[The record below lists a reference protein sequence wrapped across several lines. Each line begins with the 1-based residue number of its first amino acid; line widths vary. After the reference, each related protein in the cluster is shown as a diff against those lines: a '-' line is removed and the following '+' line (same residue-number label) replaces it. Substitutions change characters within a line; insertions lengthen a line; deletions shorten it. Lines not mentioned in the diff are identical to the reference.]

1 MLPILKRILQIKN
14 IDLNTH
20 ASEYT
25 LLSYAC
31 ESNEID
37 IVKMLLETDRIDVNA
52 YSPKSGNTPLMI
64 AIINKNSEIAEL
76 WINDKRTN
84 INARNY
90 YDRTALSFAVESN
103 LENIVSLL
111 IKNDRFNA
119 FESCL
124 NYAFYISKGPISNLL
139 ISDKSINVNYKEKYN
154 DNNKSLFAHDD
165 DDDHYFDS
173 YRNSSRDILDRIVY
187 VTSLYNAVKNNDL
200 NLVNMIIQHPTFDKV
215 KSQLTSSIFES
226 VKNNNLDIFKS
237 LLNLIDNDVNFCND
251 KNTSLLRAAVYF
263 SSEKIFDEIFN
274 HKNIDAKKVN
284 IPELFEYALLK
295 GRSSYFLEK
304 IYEYDKNNGK
314 SVGKK

>member
-1 MLPILKRILQIKN
+1 MKYGLHSIILSKNVPSENSLICATKDGNKDQTPLICSIVNCNYDIINEILNFYGDDIQSQTLQLDKAIIIILLKIISTISNNNFDNVRTKNQLAANEQKCKLLPILKRILQIKN

-20 ASEYT
+20 ASECT

-76 WINDKRTN
+76 LINDKRTN

-90 YDRTALSFAVESN
+90 NDRTALTFAVESN

-139 ISDKSINVNYKEKYN
+139 ISDKSMLIIKKNIILIINHF
-154 DNNKSLFAHDD
+154 L
-165 DDDHYFDS
+165 
-173 YRNSSRDILDRIVY
+173 LMM
-187 VTSLYNAVKNNDL
+187 TMTM
-200 NLVNMIIQHPTFDKV
+200 MIIILVHIEILHV
-215 KSQLTSSIFES
+215 IF
-226 VKNNNLDIFKS
+226 
-237 LLNLIDNDVNFCND
+237 
-251 KNTSLLRAAVYF
+251 
-263 SSEKIFDEIFN
+263 
-274 HKNIDAKKVN
+274 
-284 IPELFEYALLK
+284 
-295 GRSSYFLEK
+295 
-304 IYEYDKNNGK
+304 
-314 SVGKK
+314 